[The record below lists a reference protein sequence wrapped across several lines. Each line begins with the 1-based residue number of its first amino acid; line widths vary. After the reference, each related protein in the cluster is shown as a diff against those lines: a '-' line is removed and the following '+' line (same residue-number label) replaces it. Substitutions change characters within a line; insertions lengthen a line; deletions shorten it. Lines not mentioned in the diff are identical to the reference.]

1 MAPPRG
7 RDAVR
12 TRADLLTAARTL
24 FARDGYD
31 RVTLRAVGE
40 AVGVDPALVVRYFGG
55 KAALFAEAARLDI
68 DLPDLRGLDP
78 EAIADALVDRF
89 VALFD
94 ASENLLALLRT
105 AATSAEA
112 AAALREVLLEQ
123 AGPALATVA
132 PDHPQERAAL
142 VGSQVVG
149 LAFARHVLVVPAIAA
164 MDRDALRAWLGP
176 TLVGYLT
183 GPAPV

>member
-1 MAPPRG
+1 MPPPRG
-7 RDAVR
+7 RDAAR

-31 RVTLRAVGE
+31 RVTLRAVGDV
-40 AVGVDPALVVRYFGG
+40 VGVDPALVVRYFGG
-55 KAALFAEAARLDI
+55 KAALFSEAARLEI

-78 EAIADALVDRF
+78 EAMADALVDRF

-94 ASENLLALLRT
+94 SGDHLLALLRT
-105 AATSAEA
+105 AATSPEA
-112 AAALREVLLEQ
+112 AGALTEALLDQ
-123 AGPALATVA
+123 AGPALAAVA
-132 PDHPQERAAL
+132 PDHPEERAAL

-164 MDRDALRAWLGP
+164 MDRDRLRGWLGP